1 MIRKILKSMKPL
13 KTNKLSNPA
22 EFIKLMVI
30 IFVLVSVFLFSQGW
44 SETQIVVNVVVLLIL
59 FIVLQLTFVI
69 LYKKG
74 IKSLAFGILM
84 ILLLMGILLAVAIW
98 YFSKYGITFQL

>member
-1 MIRKILKSMKPL
+1 MKPI
-13 KTNKLSNPA
+13 KKNKLSDPA

-30 IFVLVSVFLFSQGW
+30 IFVLVSVFLFSQGV
-44 SETQIVVNVVVLLIL
+44 SQTQIFINVVVLLIL
-59 FIVLQLTFVI
+59 FIVLQSTFVI

-74 IKSLAFGILM
+74 FKTLAFWILM
-84 ILLLMGILLAVAIW
+84 ILILLGISVVGAIW

>member
-1 MIRKILKSMKPL
+1 MKPL
-13 KTNKLSNPA
+13 QKNKLSDPA

-30 IFVLVSVFLFSQGW
+30 IFVLVSVFLFSQGL
-44 SETQIVVNVVVLLIL
+44 SETQIAVNVVVLLIL

-74 IKSLAFGILM
+74 IKTIAFWILM
-84 ILLLMGILLAVAIW
+84 FLSLLGVSVGVAIW
-98 YFSKYGITFQL
+98 YFSKYGVTFQL

>member
-1 MIRKILKSMKPL
+1 MKPL

-30 IFVLVSVFLFSQGW
+30 IFVLVSVFLFSQGL

-59 FIVLQLTFVI
+59 FIVLQSTFVI
-69 LYKKG
+69 IYKKG
-74 IKSLAFGILM
+74 VKTLAFWILI
-84 ILLLMGILLAVAIW
+84 ILLLMGISLAVAIW
-98 YFSKYGITFQL
+98 YYSKYGITFQL

>member
-1 MIRKILKSMKPL
+1 MKPL
-13 KTNKLSNPA
+13 QKNKLSDPA

-30 IFVLVSVFLFSQGW
+30 IFVLVSVFLFSQGL
-44 SETQIVVNVVVLLIL
+44 SETQIAVNVVVLLIL

-74 IKSLAFGILM
+74 VKTFAFWILM
-84 ILLLMGILLAVAIW
+84 FLSLLGVSVGVAIW
-98 YFSKYGITFQL
+98 YFSKYGVTFQL